1 LGSLTTST
9 PFLFPEYSGRTYLLG
24 PVMRCIRWILLALPL
39 VVGLVDLPSCAQAAD
54 ASLDTGFGGTGSIT
68 LSADLPA
75 GDAVAHGLAL
85 LSDAQGRTLALATV
99 VDPFAFSALPE
110 NSLDLLIY
118 RLNANGSLD
127 TSFNFGQGYYL
138 QNLDWLEIAAA
149 TLDSQGRIVLAGTKL
164 SEPPS
169 SVAALLALRLTSTG
183 DRDPAFGSDG
193 IVGSTFGNLADR
205 ATAIAV
211 GANDD
216 VYLGASLTG
225 ANPNWVAFKFSGV
238 DGTGVSGWGN
248 MFGFQVVDFQQ
259 GSSLDALA
267 ALAVL
272 ADQRL
277 VMLGQAC
284 SSSASCR
291 PAAARLTAAGALDA
305 TFCASAACIAS
316 SPTNIKNGRRIVR
329 DLAVAGFNVAS
340 GEVTTGARTSSGA
353 LVFAGRLLSS
363 DSGINARALVLRLAA
378 DGDVDATFGGAQN
391 PGVQT
396 LALSDAP
403 LIASAIAFDTSA
415 RLVMTGTSQRAALR
429 RIFVARLL
437 TDGLPDTTFN
447 SGSALAEYFPAPAS
461 DDRNAA
467 GLLIGA
473 GRISAIGDFAGPINR
488 DAFVFR
494 LGDVIFANGFE

>member
-1 LGSLTTST
+1 
-9 PFLFPEYSGRTYLLG
+9 
-24 PVMRCIRWILLALPL
+24 MALPL
-39 VVGLVDLPSCAQAAD
+39 AVGLVDPPGWAQGAD
-54 ASLDTGFGGTGSIT
+54 AALDTGFGGTGSIT
-68 LSADLPA
+68 LTADQTV

-85 LSDAQGRTLALATV
+85 LRDAQGRTLALVTV
-99 VDPFAFSALPE
+99 VDPFPASAVPE
-110 NSLDLLIY
+110 NCLDLLIY
-118 RLNANGSLD
+118 RLNADGSLD
-127 TSFNFGQGYYL
+127 TSFNFGQGYYV

-149 TLDSQGRIVLAGTKL
+149 TLDSQDRIVLAGTKL

-169 SVAALLALRLTSTG
+169 PVAALFALRLTSTG
-183 DRDPAFGSDG
+183 DRDPAFGNNG
-193 IVGSTFGNLADR
+193 IVGSSFGNMADR
-205 ATAIAV
+205 STAIAI

-216 VYLGASLTG
+216 VYLGASLSG

-238 DGTGVSGWGN
+238 DGTAVTTWGN
-248 MFGFQVVDFQQ
+248 ASGFGFQVVDFQQ
-259 GSSLDALA
+259 GASLDALA
-267 ALAVL
+267 AIAVL

-277 VMLGQAC
+277 VMFGQAC

-316 SPTNIKNGRRIVR
+316 SPTGIKNGRRIVR
-329 DLAVAGFNVAS
+329 DLAFTGFNVAS
-340 GEVTTGARTSSGA
+340 GEVTTGARTSGGA
-353 LVFAGRLLSS
+353 LVLAGRLLSS
-363 DSGINARALVLRLAA
+363 DSGVNARALVLRLVA
-378 DGDVDATFGGAQN
+378 DGDVDATFGDAQN
-391 PGVQT
+391 PGFQT

-403 LIASAIAFDTSA
+403 LIARALAFDTSA
-415 RLVMTGTSQRAALR
+415 RMVMTGTSQRSALR

-437 TDGLPDTTFN
+437 ADGLPDNTFN

-473 GRISAIGDFAGPINR
+473 GHISAIGDFAGPVNR

>member
-1 LGSLTTST
+1 
-9 PFLFPEYSGRTYLLG
+9 
-24 PVMRCIRWILLALPL
+24 MRRNRWILLALL
-39 VVGLVDLPSCAQAAD
+39 LAVGLVDSQGGAQAAD
-54 ASLDTGFGGTGSIT
+54 ASLDNGFGGTGSIT
-68 LSADLPA
+68 LTASLPA

-85 LSDAQGRTLALATV
+85 LRDAQGRTLALATV
-99 VDPFAFSALPE
+99 VDPFPFSALPE
-110 NSLDLLIY
+110 NCLDLLIY
-118 RLNANGSLD
+118 RLNPNGSLD
-127 TSFNFGQGYYL
+127 TTFNFGQGYYL

-164 SEPPS
+164 SEPPG

-183 DRDPAFGSDG
+183 ERDLAFGNSG
-193 IVGSTFGNLADR
+193 IVGSSFSNTADR
-205 ATAIAV
+205 ATAIAI

-216 VYLGASLTG
+216 VYLGAS
-225 ANPNWVAFKFSGV
+225 NPNWIAFKFSGV
-238 DGTGVSGWGN
+238 DGTAVSSWGA

-259 GSSLDALA
+259 GSSLDSLA
-267 ALAVL
+267 AMAVL

-284 SSSASCR
+284 STSTSCR
-291 PAAARLTAAGALDA
+291 PAAARLTATGALDA

-316 SPTNIKNGRRIVR
+316 SPTGIKNGRRIVR

-340 GEVTTGARTSSGA
+340 GEVTTSARTSAGA

-363 DSGINARALVLRLAA
+363 DSGVNARALVLRLVA
-378 DGDVDATFGGAQN
+378 DGDVDATFGGAPN
-391 PGVQT
+391 PGLQT
-396 LALSDAP
+396 LTVSDAP
-403 LIASAIAFDTSA
+403 LIARAIAFDTSA

-437 TDGLPDTTFN
+437 ADGLPDNAFN
-447 SGSALAEYFPAPAS
+447 SGSALAEYFSVPAS

-473 GRISAIGDFAGPINR
+473 GRITAIGDFAGPVNR

-494 LGDVIFANGFE
+494 LSDVVFANGFE